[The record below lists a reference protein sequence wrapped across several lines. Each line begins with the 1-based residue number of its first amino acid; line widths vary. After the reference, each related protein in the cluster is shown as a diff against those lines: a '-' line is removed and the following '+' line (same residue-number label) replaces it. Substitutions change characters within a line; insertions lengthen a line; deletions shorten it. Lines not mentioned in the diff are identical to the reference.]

1 MKKIIFS
8 LIVLSSLIGGLSAL
22 AQDNNLPDPGV
33 TPDSHFYFLKSW
45 KESIQIFFTFGEE
58 GKAKQFLHLSEIR
71 LAEYQKMIEKGK
83 TEIAQRTL
91 EKYEKQ
97 LNHAL
102 EKADQAQE
110 KGKDVKKLK
119 ETISEKILKHQE
131 VLEGVL
137 EKVPEEAK
145 SGVERAIE
153 TSQKGFEKAIEA
165 VSGEKKEELEKKAEE
180 LRNRLEEKMETVCI
194 QVITPA
200 VSPEDVC
207 KEFPTP
213 CDVPEDWKIVDKCQV
228 VSPTPSPIPIPASTP
243 TPAEKFACCIQERC
257 KLVSY
262 EECFTAGGQ
271 RRIGVSSCTPDPCI
285 VTGSKKYPS
294 GSCTPGE
301 VINYKCSDGTSFKW
315 CVCDDLG
322 WDCGFTYKYAER
334 LCPASKEIT
343 VESERLP
350 GTCTPGEAI
359 NYKCAVGTIV
369 RWCICD
375 NMGWE
380 CGLDYKDVEYRL
392 CSQPGPPVISSVQ
405 AKPVEG
411 QSGVIGI
418 YWNTSEPATSRLEYG
433 PTISYG
439 FTAGPDYFSSAY
451 HGVQLSNLQPNTTY
465 HFRIKARDKDTQRN
479 TVVSDDY
486 TFTTGL

>member
-1 MKKIIFS
+1 MSIFI
-8 LIVLSSLIGGLSAL
+8 LLSFLTFGFMAL
-22 AQDNNLPDPGV
+22 AQESDLPLPGL
-33 TPDSHFYFLKSW
+33 TPDSPFYFLKAW
-45 KESIQIFFTFGEE
+45 KESIQMFFTFGEE
-58 GKAKQFLHLSEIR
+58 NKARQFLHLSEVR
-71 LAEYQKMIEKGK
+71 LAEYKKMIEKGK
-83 TEIAQRTL
+83 TEIAQKIL
-91 EKYEKQ
+91 EKYEEK
-97 LNHAL
+97 LGHAL

-110 KGKDVKKLK
+110 KGKDVEKLK
-119 ETISEKILKHQE
+119 EAISEKILKHQE

-145 SGVERAIE
+145 KGIENAIE
-153 TSQKGFEKAIEA
+153 MSSKGFENAIQA
-165 VSGEKKEELEKKAEE
+165 VSGEKREELERKAEE
-180 LRNRLEEKMETVCI
+180 VKIRIEEKMEAGTLAPKEIPEVCI

-200 VSPEDVC
+200 VDPNTDEC

-213 CDVPEDWKIVDKCQV
+213 CDVPAGWSKIDKCSV
-228 VSPTPSPIPIPASTP
+228 ASP
-243 TPAEKFACCIQERC
+243 TPAEKFACCNQEAC
-257 KLVSY
+257 KLMAY
-262 EECFTAGGQ
+262 EECFPAGGQ
-271 RRIGVSSCTPDPCI
+271 RRIGVSSCSPNPCI
-285 VTGSKKYPS
+285 VTGLKKYPS

-322 WDCGFTYKYAER
+322 WDCGLTYKYAER

-343 VESERLP
+343 VESEQLSD
-350 GTCTPGEAI
+350 TCTPGEAI

-369 RWCICD
+369 RWCIC
-375 NMGWE
+375 NETGWE
-380 CGLDYKDVEYRL
+380 CGLDYKDAEYRL
-392 CSQPGPPVISSVQ
+392 CPQPGPPVISSVK

-465 HFRIKARDKDTQRN
+465 HFRIRARDKDSVRN
-479 TVVSDDY
+479 TTVSDDY
-486 TFTTGL
+486 TFFTGL